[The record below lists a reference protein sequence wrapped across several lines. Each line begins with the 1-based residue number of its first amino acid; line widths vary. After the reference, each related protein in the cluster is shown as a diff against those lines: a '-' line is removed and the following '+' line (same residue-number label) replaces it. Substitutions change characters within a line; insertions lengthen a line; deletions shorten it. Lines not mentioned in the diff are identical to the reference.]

1 MYRRHF
7 WMCLLVTACCGQ
19 TVWAQSKA
27 DPDNNIGRVKGLW
40 NPQDMMKQAGD
51 GIAKHYRLNAE
62 QEAKTRKLL
71 AERVTRFLQ
80 KHDKE
85 IWPLLWE
92 LTEAQMKGNA
102 PDKEAALKIANKG
115 YPIFEDAR
123 TEIMK
128 AQDDF
133 RAYLTKEQKAIHDRD
148 LKGLQQQFR
157 SIDHQLN
164 SWRKGQVNKRR
175 PFHIRLGP
183 PGTRTT
189 PIGMQPPRSRLH
201 APETLW
207 ERYVRQFIGDYL
219 LDETQKVAVTAI
231 LRDLKDQAERYRT
244 THHTDLVDA
253 EALVRSAELAKPFDR
268 QALEQARMIRE
279 LLNKPFDDYF
289 NELKSRLNSIPTE
302 RQRADFYKRK
312 PHLKPKSTSASPG
325 DKPAES
331 AKSSAKSKAED
342 AKKSPTEDK
351 KPIEKKPPVK
361 TEKSKGG
368 SEPSKP

>member
-19 TVWAQSKA
+19 TAWAQSKA

-71 AERVTRFLQ
+71 TERVTRFLQ

-92 LTEAQMKGNA
+92 LTEAQMKGGA
-102 PDKEAALKIANKG
+102 PGKEAALKIANRG
-115 YPIFEDAR
+115 YPIFDDAR
-123 TEIMK
+123 AEIMK

-133 RAYLTKEQKAIHDRD
+133 RAYLTEEQKRIHDRD

-164 SWRKGQVNKRR
+164 SWREGRVNEKR
-175 PFHIRLGP
+175 PLQIRLGP

-189 PIGMQPPRSRLH
+189 PIGVQRLGSRLRT
-201 APETLW
+201 PEALW
-207 ERYVRQFIGDYL
+207 ERYVRQFIADYR
-219 LDETQKVAVTAI
+219 LDETQKVASTAI
-231 LRDLKDQAERYRT
+231 LRDLKEQAERYRT
-244 THHTDLVDA
+244 THHKDLVDA
-253 EALVRSAELAKPFDR
+253 EGLVRSAELAKPFDR
-268 QALEQARMIRE
+268 KALEQARMIRE

-302 RQRADFYKRK
+302 KQRAGFYKRK
-312 PHLKPKSTSASPG
+312 PHLKPKSIPVSPG

-331 AKSSAKSKAED
+331 GAKSKTGD
-342 AKKSPTEDK
+342 TKKSPTEDK
-351 KPIEKKPPVK
+351 KPIEKKPPAK
-361 TEKSKGG
+361 TEKSEDGAQ
-368 SEPSKP
+368 PSTP